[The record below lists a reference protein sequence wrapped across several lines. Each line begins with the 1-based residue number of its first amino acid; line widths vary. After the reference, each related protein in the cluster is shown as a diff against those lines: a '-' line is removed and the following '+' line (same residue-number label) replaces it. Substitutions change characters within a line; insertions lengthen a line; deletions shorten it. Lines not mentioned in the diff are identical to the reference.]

1 MSTSAQAVNALK
13 NKMQSVRDELDKY
26 RDLYE
31 DKCRQHQD
39 EINKTNEVSQLD
51 CVHRRNSLFSLFFSS
66 PRSLQKLDCIMKQ
79 VYPVVKV
86 VL

>member
-1 MSTSAQAVNALK
+1 MSTSAQALNALK

-39 EINKTNEVSQLD
+39 EINKTNEVSQRVFID
-51 CVHRRNSLFSLFFSS
+51 AIIYCRLFLAVLG
-66 PRSLQKLDCIMKQ
+66 PCRSLTAS
-79 VYPVVKV
+79 
-86 VL
+86 